1 MQNYGFFN
9 GDELYGQEEFN
20 RYFDNLYESGVS
32 LDSSGNMTFKVTPSG
47 NRQFQ
52 VAVGFAIIKGFY
64 LYNDSVYTGTV
75 VPDAANS
82 RIDRVVIR
90 ANLVTGPV
98 EIALRKGTAAASP
111 KVPALV
117 RNSDTYEIS
126 LARIMVA
133 PNGTLTVTDERSDS
147 RVCGAIRP
155 KNLTEY
161 KTMVE
166 GFRERWER
174 WFADQITGGWRN
186 IHIQKEKPTGS
197 VEGSIWI
204 KINQ

>member
-1 MQNYGFFN
+1 MQNYGFYN
-9 GDELYGQEEFN
+9 GDALYGQEEFN
-20 RYFDNLYESGVS
+20 MYFDNMYESGVS
-32 LDSSGNMTFKVTPSG
+32 IDGAGDMTFKVTASG

-52 VAVGFAIIKGFY
+52 VSPGFAIVRGFY
-64 LYNDSVYTGTV
+64 LYNDSVYTGSI
-75 VPDAANS
+75 VPDAAS

-90 ANLVTGPV
+90 AGLVTGPV
-98 EIALRKGTAAASP
+98 EIAVRKGNAAASP

-117 RNSDTYEIS
+117 RNGDIYEIS
-126 LARIMVA
+126 LARILVA
-133 PNGTLTVTDERSDS
+133 PNGTLSVTDERADN

-166 GFRERWER
+166 GFRKRWEE
-174 WFADQITGGWRN
+174 WFADQVTRSWRN
-186 IHIQKEKPTGS
+186 MHIQREEPVGS

-204 KINQ
+204 RTDR

>member
-9 GDELYGQEEFN
+9 GDAEYGQEEFN
-20 RYFDNLYESGVS
+20 MYFNNLYESGVS
-32 LDSSGNMTFKVTPSG
+32 IDDAGNMTLKVTAAG

-52 VAVGFAIIKGFY
+52 VAAGFAIVKGFY
-64 LYNDSVYTGTV
+64 LYNDSLYTGTI
-75 VPDAANS
+75 VPDATYS

-90 ANLVTGPV
+90 ANLITGPV
-98 EIALRKGTAAASP
+98 TIAVRKGTPAASP

-117 RNSDTYEIS
+117 RNSDMYEIS
-126 LARIMVA
+126 LARIKVA
-133 PNGTLTVTDERSDS
+133 PNGTLTVTDERADN

-166 GFRERWER
+166 GFQERWER
-174 WFADQITGGWRN
+174 WFAEQVTGGWRN
-186 IHIQKEKPTGS
+186 IHIQKEKPADS

>member
-9 GDELYGQEEFN
+9 GDAEYGQEEFN
-20 RYFDNLYESGVS
+20 MYFNNLYESGVS
-32 LDSSGNMTFKVTPSG
+32 IDDAGNMTFKVTASG

-52 VAVGFAIIKGFY
+52 VATGFAIVKGFY
-64 LYNDSVYTGTV
+64 LYNDSVYTGSI
-75 VPDAANS
+75 VPDAAYS

-98 EIALRKGTAAASP
+98 EIAVRKGTAAASP
-111 KVPALV
+111 KVPSPV
-117 RNSDTYEIS
+117 RNSSIYEIS
-126 LARIMVA
+126 LARIKVA
-133 PNGTLTVTDERSDS
+133 PTGTLTVTDERADN

-161 KTMVE
+161 KTMIE
-166 GFRERWER
+166 GFQEQWER
-174 WFADQITGGWRN
+174 WFAEQVNGGWRN
-186 IHIQKEKPTGS
+186 IHIQENKPADS